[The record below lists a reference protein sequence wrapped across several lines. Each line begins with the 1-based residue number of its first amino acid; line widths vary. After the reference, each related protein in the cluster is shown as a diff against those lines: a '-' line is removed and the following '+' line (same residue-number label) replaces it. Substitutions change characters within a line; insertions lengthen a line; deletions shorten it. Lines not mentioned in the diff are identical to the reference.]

1 MVAQVFH
8 FGGFPTRRAAL
19 PALLLAVCLQAAACG
34 GRKAGEG
41 TAAGPTPAAT
51 TVPGVPAL
59 SDVEFARDV
68 FRRMAEGDPAVEP
81 MLDWETLRMP
91 GGDVASEYNEI
102 ADEENRAEFRREF
115 LKGFATSFKASGG
128 SAESATNWREES
140 KGQGG
145 TQVATDSPTGNTLV
159 FTVVRKDGR
168 QKISELVA
176 REKR

>member
-1 MVAQVFH
+1 MNESRCHLGA
-8 FGGFPTRRAAL
+8 RRLRATL
-19 PALLLAVCLQAAACG
+19 LVLLLIACLQPAACG
-34 GRKAGEG
+34 GRKTGEG
-41 TAAGPTPAAT
+41 TTARPTPAGT
-51 TVPGVPAL
+51 TAPNAPAL
-59 SDVEFARDV
+59 SDVEFAKDV

-102 ADEENRAEFRREF
+102 PDEENRAEFRREF
-115 LKGFATSFKASGG
+115 IKGFATSFKAAGG
-128 SAESATNWREES
+128 DAGSATNWREES
-140 KGQGG
+140 KDDGG

-168 QKISELVA
+168 QKLSELVA